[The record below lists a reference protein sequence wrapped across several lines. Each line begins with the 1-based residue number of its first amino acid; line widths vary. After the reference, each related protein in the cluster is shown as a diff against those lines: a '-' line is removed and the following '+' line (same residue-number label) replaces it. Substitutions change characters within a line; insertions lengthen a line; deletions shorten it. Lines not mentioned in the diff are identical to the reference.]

1 MQKIMEYKIIKKPY
15 GYVVVNVTL
24 NTHAHIPTYKGCRI
38 LLHLIKKNIEIKDKY
53 LKRAKKRLMNEAER

>member
-1 MQKIMEYKIIKKPY
+1 MQKIMEYKIIKKSY

-38 LLHLIKKNIEIKDKY
+38 LLHMIKNNIEIKDKY
-53 LKRAKKRLMNEAER
+53 LRRAKERLMKGK

>member
-1 MQKIMEYKIIKKPY
+1 MEYRIIKKTY
-15 GYVVVNVTL
+15 GYEVVNVTL

-53 LKRAKKRLMNEAER
+53 LRRAKERLLMKGK

>member
-15 GYVVVNVTL
+15 GYVVVNATL

-53 LKRAKKRLMNEAER
+53 LRRAKERLLMKGK

>member
-1 MQKIMEYKIIKKPY
+1 MEYRIIKKTY

-24 NTHAHIPTYKGCRI
+24 NTHAHIPTDKGCRI

-53 LKRAKKRLMNEAER
+53 LRRAKERLLKGK